1 VQSTFPFSVEPRWRS
16 THKPLHIVKKARR
29 AVFACFSKSKNRTA
43 LRIVVS
49 VRAYRAHQHARV
61 PAHAY
66 SRVHSF
72 RIMHG
77 FLRVYMVYAFDR
89 LSPICS
95 HQRRVIALFALRQK
109 KKRKNEKERE
119 RERDTCVRI
128 SSAILGHRERD
139 ILFAIVDTS
148 IFTNFQQAFGP
159 FDVSCF
165 FKVRF
170 CAGHL
175 IPYTRMA

>member
-1 VQSTFPFSVEPRWRS
+1 VQSTFPFNVEPRWRS

-109 KKRKNEKERE
+109 KKEKMRKKERE
-119 RERDTCVRI
+119 REIRACVFRRRYSGTESAIFYLRSLTRQFSQI
-128 SSAILGHRERD
+128 SSRLSARLTCRAFSKCVFAQD
-139 ILFAIVDTS
+139 I
-148 IFTNFQQAFGP
+148 
-159 FDVSCF
+159 
-165 FKVRF
+165 
-170 CAGHL
+170 
-175 IPYTRMA
+175 